1 MADEVT
7 SGSRIWAELRP
18 FFGWIGGAIVAVLS
32 GFGGMLISK
41 RRDDK
46 RAAAETKKDEAEA
59 ATIETNRD
67 ITVGGAWK
75 QFALDQVELLESR
88 VQAQA
93 KEIAD
98 LQTQLAAAQELGGRL
113 NETLT
118 QLTVAL
124 AANLVLTER
133 NHRLEQEIASLRKAL
148 GDVPAAT

>member
-1 MADEVT
+1 MADEATGAARV
-7 SGSRIWAELRP
+7 WAELRP
-18 FFGWIGGAIVAVLS
+18 FFGWIGAILMAAAGAVAGSLVT
-32 GFGGMLISK
+32 K
-41 RRDDK
+41 KRDDR

-75 QFALDQVELLESR
+75 QYALDQVEILEGR

-93 KEIAD
+93 QEIAT
-98 LQTQLAAAQELGGRL
+98 LQTQLSAAQELGGKL

-124 AANLVLTER
+124 SANLVLTER
-133 NHRLEQEIASLRKAL
+133 NHRLEAEIASLRKAL
-148 GDVPAAT
+148 GDVPAAS